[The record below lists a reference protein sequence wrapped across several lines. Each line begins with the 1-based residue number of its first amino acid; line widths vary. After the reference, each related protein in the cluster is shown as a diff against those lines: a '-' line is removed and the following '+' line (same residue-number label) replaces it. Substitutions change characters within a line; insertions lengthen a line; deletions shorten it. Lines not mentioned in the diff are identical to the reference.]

1 MHSLNIIFL
10 ILFFNCSAL
19 FSQDWMR
26 ESIEYKA
33 ICAEIY
39 KSATEKLDSALNNKL
54 WSAEISQSND
64 ENIWD
69 KKPAIIIDIDET
81 VLDNSKFF
89 QELDEADT
97 VFNYPMW
104 KNWLARANASAIV
117 GSIDFIKFAERKG
130 IEIFYIS
137 NRQCIDSDSLKCP
150 EQEYTIQNLAKLGIK
165 TDDYHV
171 LLKDEYKNWTSNKQ
185 VRREI
190 LTEQYRI
197 LMIIGD
203 DLNDFVNNAINLDS
217 QEKYKHFIDYYNFF
231 GERWFLLPN
240 PKYGSWNKT
249 N

>member
-1 MHSLNIIFL
+1 MHKLNL
-10 ILFFNCSAL
+10 ILFFFLIQNSIL
-19 FSQDWMR
+19 FSQDWMK

-39 KSATEKLDSALNNKL
+39 KSATEKLDSALKDKL

-89 QELDEADT
+89 QELEEADT

-104 KNWLARANASAIV
+104 KNWLARANSSAIV
-117 GSIDFIKFAERKG
+117 GSIDFIKFAESKG

-137 NRQCIDSDSLKCP
+137 NRQCIDSDSVKCP
-150 EQEYTIQNLAKLGIK
+150 EQEYTIKNLAKLGIK

-171 LLKDEYKNWTSNKQ
+171 LLKDEYKNWSSNKQ

-203 DLNDFVNNAINLDS
+203 DINDFINNGINLNS
-217 QEKYKHFIDYYNFF
+217 EEKYNQFIKYYKFF
-231 GERWFLLPN
+231 GEKWFLIPN